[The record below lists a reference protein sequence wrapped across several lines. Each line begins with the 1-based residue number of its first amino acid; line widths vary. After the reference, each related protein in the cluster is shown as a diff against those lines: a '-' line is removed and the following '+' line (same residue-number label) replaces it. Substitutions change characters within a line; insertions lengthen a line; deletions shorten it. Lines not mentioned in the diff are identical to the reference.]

1 MNISRVFLRKIPLIL
16 IVILVIIIVFPLLFI
31 SIASRII
38 TYLSTP
44 SDLKKAKKLGEKLA
58 ETRNS
63 QIIVVVAHPDDV
75 DWYAGGT
82 LGRLH
87 QNNNKITVVLGT
99 SGEKG
104 NNSTPNLGK
113 IREEEQKEA
122 GRILGY
128 DEIIFLRFPDRGLQ
142 PDNKF
147 KEELRKIFA
156 KRKPDILFTF
166 DIEKEGYIYHH
177 SDHRAAGKAALE
189 IVKEFEGIKKIYL
202 FHSSAANVIFDISK
216 TVDLKTNALNA
227 HKSLASNTISRI
239 FGFLPSF
246 TRSNTRRYMYNSNPQ
261 IEKKTGIKYAEFF
274 REEK

>member
-1 MNISRVFLRKIPLIL
+1 MNASRILFRKIPLIL
-16 IVILVIIIVFPLLFI
+16 LTLLIIIIILLLLFI
-31 SIASRII
+31 FVGTRII
-38 TYLSTP
+38 SSLSTP
-44 SDLKKAKKLGEKLA
+44 SNLKEAKKLGGKLA
-58 ETRNS
+58 EIRNS

-104 NNSTPNLGK
+104 NNSTPDLGK

-128 DEIIFLRFPDRGLQ
+128 DEIIFLRFPDRGLK

-147 KEELRKIFA
+147 EKELRKILA
-156 KRKPDILFTF
+156 KLKPDILFTF

-177 SDHRAAGKAALE
+177 SDHRAAGKAALKVVE
-189 IVKEFEGIKKIYL
+189 EFPQTTKIYL
-202 FHSSAANVIFDISK
+202 FHSSAANVIFDISE

-239 FGFLPSF
+239 FSFLPSF

-274 REEK
+274 RQR